1 MATEQHKATAKEYF
15 DSNPS
20 ENVVHISSD
29 GQVFFQK
36 NYNDAVTHQRRIDD
50 KEALVTV
57 YRHQKSS
64 DEAGAETT
72 EDKGPDESWK
82 KDEIADWLKTAGVT
96 ITGKEKK
103 EELLALVAKVQ
114 SEEEEEEN

>member
-15 DSNPS
+15 HSNPS
-20 ENVVHISSD
+20 ENVVYISSD

-36 NYNDAVTHQRRIDD
+36 NYNDALNHQRRIDENQ
-50 KEALVTV
+50 KLVSV
-57 YRHQKSS
+57 YRNEKGESAQ
-64 DEAGAETT
+64 G
-72 EDKGPDESWK
+72 EDREDHSMPDESWK
-82 KDEIADWLKTAGVT
+82 KDEISDWLKTAGVT

-114 SEEEEEEN
+114 AEEEEEN